1 MLIHLCGAKLSG
13 CAAMNDTHP
22 SFAHTTVGADRIR
35 PQPYGTEWLGEQNSV
50 QHTIQRTPP
59 SVSPFGLT
67 TPPEAEPRELRA
79 AQLAHLNKS
88 SGSHK
93 TPAV

>member
-22 SFAHTTVGADRIR
+22 SFAHTIGGIASARSLT
-35 PQPYGTEWLGEQNSV
+35 EQNGWVSKTV
-50 QHTIQRTPP
+50 SNIPFARPP

-67 TPPEAEPRELRA
+67 VPPEAEPRELRA

-93 TPAV
+93 TLAV